1 MDCLCSNSIKLNI
14 LSFINNSKNFF
25 YEEDLINQFYEQFK
39 KDIQKKKELE
49 NLEENF
55 IKGYIKSII
64 KELVYKDKLI
74 QEKSFEKDD
83 NNIYYYMEINNDS
96 IKNAFS
102 EKKKT
107 INETSEEKEKIESEN
122 NIKLNK
128 EIKKSKDN
136 EEINKEKQE
145 LIKRIKYLKTEIEKK
160 NKENQ
165 KKKCKLLHQY
175 NDLKDIAQEI
185 LGRIA
190 VKKNITVKELYEQYD
205 INENDN
211 EEEEEEEE
219 EESEKE

>member
-14 LSFINNSKNFF
+14 LSFINKNKSYF
-25 YEEDLINQFYEQFK
+25 YEEDLINQFYEQLKEEIVKK
-39 KDIQKKKELE
+39 KDYE

-64 KELVYKDKLI
+64 KELVYQDKLI
-74 QEKSFEKDD
+74 QEKYFEKDD
-83 NNIYYYMEINNDS
+83 NNTYYYMEINNEL
-96 IKNAFS
+96 IKNAFT

-107 INETSEEKEKIESEN
+107 KNETNEEKKNTENDKNSKINKDIKEN
-122 NIKLNK
+122 EENK
-128 EIKKSKDN
+128 
-136 EEINKEKQE
+136 EINKERNE
-145 LIKRIKYLKTEIEKK
+145 LIKRINYLKIEIEKK

-165 KKKCKLLHQY
+165 RKKCKLLHQY

-190 VKKNITVKELYEQYD
+190 VKKNITVKELYKEYD

-211 EEEEEEEE
+211 EEEEEEKSENEE
-219 EESEKE
+219 N